1 MHHLEFKWHGVLG
14 KLVFREL
21 FEKYFSRELFSIVRD
36 LFLWHLFRV
45 LEMHTSP
52 GEAGRNVWTQ
62 LIGFISFSSNLRVF
76 TGKWVWSPWGKTA
89 EDQPA
94 ALGCQPEPKNTLL
107 TGQQRGNSHLLSPS
121 QSHLHPYP
129 GHSDRPGNQLTTLR
143 DVNTPRQTSCFS
155 EMSSVRKLGPYQE
168 SRGLYS
174 AFHGMSTRRAHTLSA
189 SS

>member
-14 KLVFREL
+14 KLVFRGV
-21 FEKYFSRELFSIVRD
+21 FEKYFSREFFSIVRD

-52 GEAGRNVWTQ
+52 GEAGRNKWTQ
-62 LIGFISFSSNLRVF
+62 LIRFISFSSNLRVF

-94 ALGCQPEPKNTLL
+94 SLGCQPEPKNTLL
-107 TGQQRGNSHLLSPS
+107 TGQQRGNSHLLSSS
-121 QSHLHPYP
+121 QSHLHSYP
-129 GHSDRPGNQLTTLR
+129 GHSDRPGNQLTTLKR
-143 DVNTPRQTSCFS
+143 CNHSQLDLMFQWNEFSQEVGTLSTVQRPVQCISWNVNQ
-155 EMSSVRKLGPYQE
+155 
-168 SRGLYS
+168 
-174 AFHGMSTRRAHTLSA
+174 RAHTLSA